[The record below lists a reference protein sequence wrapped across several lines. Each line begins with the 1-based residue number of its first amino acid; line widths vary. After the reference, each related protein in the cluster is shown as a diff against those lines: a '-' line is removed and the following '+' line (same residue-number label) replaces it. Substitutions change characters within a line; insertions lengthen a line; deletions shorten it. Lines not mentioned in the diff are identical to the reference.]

1 MAQMDVGSELA
12 GHRLEAII
20 GRGGMGVV
28 YRARDLDLDRV
39 VALKV
44 IAPEFASDRDF
55 RDRFKRESQLAASI
69 RHPNV
74 ISIYRA
80 GEEDEQ
86 LFITMDYVEG
96 TDLKAIIAVRGRLD
110 PKLAASLVSQVAG
123 GLDAAHARGLVHRDV
138 KPANVLIENRQ
149 GDQRAYLTD
158 FGLTKR
164 TKSQSALTKTGM
176 VVGTTDYLAPEQLEG
191 GPIDARVDVYALG
204 CVLYEA
210 LTGHVPYPRDTDAAT
225 MWAHMS
231 EEAPSVLEG
240 APDVPAEFDAVVRRA
255 MAKDRNERFLSA
267 EDMGRAVTA
276 AAEGTAP
283 AAGANIA
290 KSAATTAAHAVR
302 SQPAQAA
309 EAAAPGDATTARR
322 HVKRKSRRAAPE
334 RADATR
340 AGGTRAAPTGP
351 DTTKAGAPP
360 PPPPTSAPG
369 SARRRRNPLGPEPH
383 TAQPG
388 RTLIGL
394 GAGALVAVVLAVV
407 LLAGGGG
414 DDKKASTS
422 SAAATAAPAGVE
434 WRAGRNSPVARQFA
448 ASTVDGGTIWV
459 FGGIGATTS
468 SPRTLAYDPAI
479 DTWRSGPNLPLPLH
493 HEMAVT
499 YNGDPVVIGGWVPSG
514 PNLTAQVSDRVFA
527 LQKGA
532 WKELPKLNHP
542 RAAAAA
548 GVVGG
553 KIVVVGGQADGK
565 LVGPTEVFDG
575 ISWKDAA
582 DIPTQRDHL
591 AAASDG
597 KYVYAV
603 GGRGLSADKN
613 FTALERYDPGSDSW
627 KKLPDMPV
635 AAGGLGAAIVAGRLV
650 AVGGESPTSVI
661 DAVQSFDL
669 KTSKWSKLPRCAPRA
684 TAPPSPPWATR
695 CTRSTAPRRRA
706 TSTPPAP
713 SRPSTSGARRR
724 APRLC
729 RASSGAAAATR
740 RPRASSPPRRWTT
753 TRSGCS
759 AASRG
764 RRPPRRS
771 RPTTR
776 RSTPGRSGPTCRWA
790 CTT

>member
-1 MAQMDVGSELA
+1 M
-12 GHRLEAII
+12 
-20 GRGGMGVV
+20 
-28 YRARDLDLDRV
+28 
-39 VALKV
+39 
-44 IAPEFASDRDF
+44 
-55 RDRFKRESQLAASI
+55 
-69 RHPNV
+69 
-74 ISIYRA
+74 
-80 GEEDEQ
+80 
-86 LFITMDYVEG
+86 
-96 TDLKAIIAVRGRLD
+96 
-110 PKLAASLVSQVAG
+110 
-123 GLDAAHARGLVHRDV
+123 
-138 KPANVLIENRQ
+138 
-149 GDQRAYLTD
+149 
-158 FGLTKR
+158 
-164 TKSQSALTKTGM
+164 
-176 VVGTTDYLAPEQLEG
+176 
-191 GPIDARVDVYALG
+191 
-204 CVLYEA
+204 
-210 LTGHVPYPRDTDAAT
+210 
-225 MWAHMS
+225 
-231 EEAPSVLEG
+231 
-240 APDVPAEFDAVVRRA
+240 
-255 MAKDRNERFLSA
+255 
-267 EDMGRAVTA
+267 
-276 AAEGTAP
+276 
-283 AAGANIA
+283 
-290 KSAATTAAHAVR
+290 
-302 SQPAQAA
+302 
-309 EAAAPGDATTARR
+309 
-322 HVKRKSRRAAPE
+322 
-334 RADATR
+334 
-340 AGGTRAAPTGP
+340 
-351 DTTKAGAPP
+351 
-360 PPPPTSAPG
+360 
-369 SARRRRNPLGPEPH
+369 
-383 TAQPG
+383 
-388 RTLIGL
+388 
-394 GAGALVAVVLAVV
+394 VLAVV

-468 SPRTLAYDPAI
+468 SPKTLAYDPAI

-635 AAGGLGAAIVAGRLV
+635 AAGGLGAAIVSGRLV

-669 KTSKWSKLPRCAPRA
+669 KTSKWSKLPAMRTPRHG
-684 TAPPSPPWATR
+684 TAVAAVGDSLYAID
-695 CTRSTAPRRRA
+695 
-706 TSTPPAP
+706 
-713 SRPSTSGARRR
+713 
-724 APRLC
+724 
-729 RASSGAAAATR
+729 GAAATGHVHSTR
-740 RPRASSPPRRWTT
+740 TVEALDFGSAPAGSPTVSGLKW
-753 TRSGCS
+753 RSGRDAPS
-759 AASRG
+759 ARQFAASTVDDHAIWLFGGLTGTTSTTKVEAYDPAIDTWKVGPDLPLGLHHVMGVTYNGDPVVIGGWVPSGANLTAQTSNRVFALRNGAWVDLPKLKHARAAAAAAVVGDKIVVVGGQANGKLVGPSEVFDGKSWKDAADIPTPRDHLAAASDGKYLYAVGG
-764 RRPPRRS
+764 RALSSDKNFGALERYDPASDSWKKLPNMPTPAGGLGAAIVAGQLVAVGGESPTSVIDTVQSFDLRTNKWSKLPAMETPRHGTAVAAIGDS
-771 RPTTR
+771 LYVIAGAEATGHVH
-776 RSTPGRSGPTCRWA
+776 STPTVEA
-790 CTT
+790 LDFK